1 MARLTDIT
9 VLVTG
14 AATELGTATIGRL
27 VAEGAAVI
35 ASDHAGDSGGPQIAD
50 IGERFP
56 GHVAVLDIDVTDP
69 TSWERAAT
77 SIAASH
83 GGLHGLVNNAASV
96 RTGALTS
103 MDPDDVRKMIDV
115 NMLGPALGIRTMAP
129 LLASSGGG
137 SIVNIASTEAMR
149 GAREAAVFSAT
160 NWGLR
165 GLTRSA
171 ALELGSQG
179 IRVNTVCPSTGLMHD
194 HVTSVVDG
202 VAQSALAD
210 GGQSRPVTM
219 GDVAA
224 MVTFLL
230 SDDSATCTGGDFLVD
245 AGSAAG
251 ESL

>member
-14 AATELGTATIGRL
+14 AATALGTATIGRL
-27 VAEGAAVI
+27 VGEGASVI
-35 ASDHAGDSGGPQIAD
+35 ASEHNAKDARAPSEALS
-50 IGERFP
+50 ERF
-56 GHVAVLDIDVTDP
+56 GNYIEVLDIDVTDP
-69 TSWERAAT
+69 TSWEAAAE
-77 SIAASH
+77 SISASH
-83 GGLHGLVNNAASV
+83 GILHGLVNNATSV

-103 MDPDDVRKMIDV
+103 MDPDDVRKMIEV

-129 LLASSGGG
+129 LLGSSGGG

-149 GAREAAVFSAT
+149 GAREAAVFAAT

-171 ALELGSQG
+171 ALELGPQG
-179 IRVNTVCPSTGLMHD
+179 IRVNTVCPSTGLMHGA
-194 HVTSVVDG
+194 VTGADRDGSGSV
-202 VAQSALAD
+202 LAD
-210 GGQSRPVTM
+210 GGQARPVTM